1 MGFFKNP
8 YNIFNK
14 IYYNDETYLSD
25 KDLKKL
31 EGSFVKL
38 VVESKEDQV
47 KFDKVVR
54 ILQGA
59 SLADLKIIEDLS
71 FDLEEVDND
80 IEIEDTL
87 TILETCVSE
96 FDNKDQ
102 IFGILKSLYLEALEV

>member
-1 MGFFKNP
+1 M
-8 YNIFNK
+8 
-14 IYYNDETYLSD
+14 SD
-25 KDLKKL
+25 TDLQKL

-54 ILQGA
+54 LLQSA
-59 SLADLKIIEDLS
+59 NLADLKIIEDLS
-71 FDLEEVDND
+71 YDLEEVNND

-87 TILETCVSE
+87 SILETCVSE

-102 IFGILKSLYLEALEV
+102 IYGILKSLYVEALEV